1 MRQIYEEAYAELIEL
16 LKDTVDKWSEAYS
29 ANTMKVLFSVA
40 NEKYDLMRS
49 VARFSNHQVI
59 QICIRLCIELCEN
72 RNIKIVDTPDF
83 KEVDFVIEIDNKKM
97 GIIISNII
105 NYSPNIDDAIEFGI
119 DKVVNVVLKECDAP
133 EFFKSNSGPYK
144 LYPYKEMVENKTI
157 KQFYDMIGDD
167 SYDDFKEFVSRYH
180 YEAELALGMT
190 VSSIPTEKAMKV
202 HKGKVKDALLS
213 YFYENELSMFFTND
227 EIIEMKKKFESNFEI
242 MIEDNDFSN
251 SFISSEWYYDLQVK
265 TDGGLDQTAIVA
277 GYLKSVEQLLFS
289 ILLSLCEH
297 NDFCFRTNKSGME
310 KMGKR
315 RLALRN
321 NNKELLLT
329 MAGDMIKV
337 IEQNKHIIMYKTT
350 VTDRI
355 IEYLK
360 DYIDNTRN
368 GYFHK
373 DNIYDMSEI
382 EKIREKTYCVYF
394 MILSTFMII
403 K

>member
-40 NEKYDLMRS
+40 NEKFDLMRS

-59 QICIRLCIELCEN
+59 KICIRLCVELCEI
-72 RNIKIVDTPDF
+72 RNIKIMDTPDF
-83 KEVDFVIEIDNKKM
+83 KEVHFVIEIDNKKT
-97 GIIISNII
+97 GIIISNVI
-105 NYSPNIDDAIEFGI
+105 NCSPNIDDAIEFGI
-119 DKVVNVVLKECDAP
+119 DKVVNVVLKECDTP
-133 EFFKSNSGPYK
+133 VFFKPNSGPYK
-144 LYPYKEMVENKTI
+144 FYPYKEKVENITI

-167 SYDDFKEFVSRYH
+167 GYNDFKEFVGRYR

-190 VSSIPTEKAMKV
+190 VSAIPTKKALMS
-202 HKGKVKDALLS
+202 HKEKVKEILLS
-213 YFYENELSMFFTND
+213 YFYENELSMIFTND
-227 EIIEMKKKFESNFEI
+227 EIIDMKKKFESVFGI

-289 ILLSLCEH
+289 LLLSLCEY
-297 NDFCFRTNKSGME
+297 NDFYFYTNKAGRE
-310 KMGKR
+310 KTGKK
-315 RLALRN
+315 RLILRN

-329 MAGDMIKV
+329 MAGNLLKV
-337 IEQNKHIIMYKTT
+337 IEQNKHIVMHKTT
-350 VTDRI
+350 LTDRV
-355 IEYLK
+355 IEYLNN
-360 DYIDNTRN
+360 YIDNTRN
-368 GYFHK
+368 GYMHK
-373 DNIYDMSEI
+373 DNLYDMSEI

-394 MILSTFMII
+394 MILSTFKIY

>member
-1 MRQIYEEAYAELIEL
+1 MRQIYEEAYVELIEL
-16 LKDTVDKWSEAYS
+16 LKDTVDKSSEAYS
-29 ANTMKVLFSVA
+29 ADTMKVLFSVA
-40 NEKYDLMRS
+40 NEKFELMRS

-59 QICIRLCIELCEN
+59 QICIRLCIELCKN
-72 RNIKIVDTPDF
+72 RNIKIVDIPDF
-83 KEVDFVIEIDNKKM
+83 KKVNFVIEIDNKKT

-105 NYSPNIDDAIEFGI
+105 DYMPNIDDAIEFGI
-119 DKVVNVVLKECDAP
+119 DKVVNVVLKESDLP
-133 EFFKSNSGPYK
+133 VFFKPNSGPYK
-144 LYPYKEMVENKTI
+144 LYPHKEKVENKTI

-202 HKGKVKDALLS
+202 HKGKVKESLLS
-213 YFYENELSMFFTND
+213 YFYENELSMIFTND
-227 EIIEMKKKFESNFEI
+227 EIIKMKKKFESNFEI
-242 MIEDNDFSN
+242 MIEDSDFSN

-297 NDFCFRTNKSGME
+297 NDFYFRKKKSGKDKME
-310 KMGKR
+310 KI
-315 RLALRN
+315 ALRN

-337 IEQNKHIIMYKTT
+337 IKQNKHIIMYKTT

-368 GYFHK
+368 GYMHK
-373 DNIYDMSEI
+373 DNLYDMSEI

-394 MILSTFMII
+394 MILSTFKII